1 LAALAASLA
10 GLVGL
15 IYVLGAFALYSQLF
29 AAGVPAGEALDE
41 FTARRFVVIGVPMT
55 ILLAAVGGIVWWSAS
70 KVPRTG
76 RLLVVPIAVIVTLAI
91 GIIIANL
98 AFPIALRMAV
108 VQLKGEAA
116 TCLSGAYI
124 STDAQG
130 VHLADGV
137 NHALRTVSSAEV
149 AGVTLGSKKALG
161 DQSIEPANCP

>member
-1 LAALAASLA
+1 
-10 GLVGL
+10 
-15 IYVLGAFALYSQLF
+15 
-29 AAGVPAGEALDE
+29 
-41 FTARRFVVIGVPMT
+41 MT
-55 ILLAAVGGIVWWSAS
+55 ILLAAVAAIVWWSAS

-76 RLLVVPIAVIVTLAI
+76 RLLMVPIAVIVTLAI
-91 GIIIANL
+91 GIIIADL